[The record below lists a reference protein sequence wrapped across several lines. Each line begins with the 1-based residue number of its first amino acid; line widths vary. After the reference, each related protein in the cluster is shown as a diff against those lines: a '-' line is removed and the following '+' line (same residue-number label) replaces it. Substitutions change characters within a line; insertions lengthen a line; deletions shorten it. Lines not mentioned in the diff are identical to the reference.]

1 MVFEYQDRQIKICD
15 NVLCN
20 IKKYLQYDKKSC
32 EAGGVLI
39 GRENISN
46 NNLIIEFAT
55 EPMRGDKRSRYR
67 FYRNDRGHIDF
78 YQKLYNEYRGIYVY
92 VGEWHTHPESI
103 PSYSGIDSSNWNIIG
118 NDATHNTSQLH
129 LIAGYDALR
138 LWEFSST
145 TKKVNSLYTIKW
157 DEALYCEKN

>member
-15 NVLCN
+15 SVLYN
-20 IKKYLQYDKKSC
+20 IKKYLQYDRKSC

-55 EPMRGDKRSRYR
+55 EPMRGDKRSRNR

-78 YQKLYNEYRGIYVY
+78 YQKLYNEYKGIYVY
-92 VGEWHTHPESI
+92 VGEWHTHPEAI
-103 PSYSGIDSSNWNIIG
+103 PSYSVIDSINWKRIG
-118 NDATHNTSQLH
+118 SDATHDTSQFH

-138 LWEFSST
+138 LWKFSSIT
-145 TKKVNSLYTIKW
+145 QKVNRLATIEW
-157 DEALYCEKN
+157 DEAM